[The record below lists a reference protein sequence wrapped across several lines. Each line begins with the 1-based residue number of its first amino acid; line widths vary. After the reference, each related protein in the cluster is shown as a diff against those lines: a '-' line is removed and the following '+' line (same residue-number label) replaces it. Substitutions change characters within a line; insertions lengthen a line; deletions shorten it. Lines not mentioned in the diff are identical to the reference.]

1 MSRKN
6 DSASAEAGA
15 RTDGTSADDPIA
27 RYDFRHVH
35 PSIEFGTASDRYAGW
50 IGQIYSEQWK
60 DQVSSRKRTLGGRK
74 YEERQLPVASV
85 AEFFEHFH
93 VLELD
98 FTFYRVLVE
107 PDGDAGGNFFALR
120 TYAEEAPQGA
130 RFLLKAPQQVTAR
143 KLRRSSNGKP
153 AWEENDD
160 YLNRDMYLKGF
171 LEPARELLGDR
182 LKGIVFEQEYQRR
195 NESPHEEEFVGAL
208 SDFFADIESEA
219 SDAPVPTHLEIRSPH
234 LLTERYFD
242 WLEEAKLGHVFSH
255 WTWLPPIREQWDM
268 CGGRLTSADNHVVAR
283 LLTPLR
289 KKYADAYELAHPFDK
304 PVEEIFDTQQ
314 AKEMVLDTT
323 ALAMQALKH
332 DFAATI
338 ILNNRAWGNAPAMGQ
353 VIARRVQEELDK
365 DRP

>member
-1 MSRKN
+1 MSTT
-6 DSASAEAGA
+6 
-15 RTDGTSADDPIA
+15 TDAVPPADGPSDEDPLSEDAIT
-27 RYDFRHVH
+27 RYDFRHIH

-50 IGQIYSEQWK
+50 IGQIYSEKWK

-74 YEERQLPVASV
+74 YEERQVPVASV
-85 AEFFEHFH
+85 VEFFEHFD

-120 TYAEEAPQGA
+120 TYAEEAPENA
-130 RFLLKAPQQVTAR
+130 RFLLKAPQQVTAT

-153 AWEENDD
+153 AWVDNED

-182 LKGIVFEQEYQRR
+182 LQGVIFEQEYQRK

-208 SDFFADIESEA
+208 SEFFADI
-219 SDAPVPTHLEIRSPH
+219 DAAVPVAEVPVHLEIRSPH

-242 WLEEAKLGHVFSH
+242 WLEEAELGHVFSH
-255 WTWLPPIREQWDM
+255 WTWLPPVRTQWDM
-268 CGGRLTSADNHVVAR
+268 CGGRLTSGDGHVVAR
-283 LLTPLR
+283 LLTPLK
-289 KKYADAYELAHPFDK
+289 KKYADAYHLAHPFDRA
-304 PVEEIFDTQQ
+304 VEEIFDTQQ

-323 ALAMQALKH
+323 ALTMQALQH

-353 VIARRVQEELDK
+353 VIARRVQEELQK
-365 DRP
+365 DG